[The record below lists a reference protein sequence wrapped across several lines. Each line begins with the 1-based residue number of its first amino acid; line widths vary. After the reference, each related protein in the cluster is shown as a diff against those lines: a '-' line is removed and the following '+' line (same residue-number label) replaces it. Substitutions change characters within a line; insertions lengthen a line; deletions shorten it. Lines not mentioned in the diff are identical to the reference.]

1 MNRKT
6 DMTEEEYQELVR
18 NIEEHSQYQMKPSLP
33 KKWMTV
39 TEMGDLLGLKKTD
52 RYWLVHKNV
61 FESKKI
67 AGKMRVNIGSF
78 EKWYANQVKYRKI
91 TGEEPGQELNEWS
104 FSARDIAHLLG
115 ITEAVAYD
123 LIKREKIDTV
133 KVDYWNR
140 IPKEVFWNWYNNQ
153 SRYQAVEDRKAKK
166 DLYAA
171 TISMPEIAKLLGI
184 SRKAVYTI
192 LKSRKYGKL
201 FETVVIADQKRITK
215 ESFQKFLNEQDE
227 YQLDPSNDYE
237 ELSKEENI
245 ALATF
250 RRKKLLETG
259 NRRSN
264 GNLNY
269 LTPEEAAMM
278 AKVSRSTVVNWY
290 QQEEFPIIYVGNR
303 IRIRRRE
310 FEKWLKERNRVNG
323 IHSRK
328 KS

>member
-123 LIKREKIDTV
+123 LIKREKIDTSIIGTG
-133 KVDYWNR
+133 YL
-140 IPKEVFWNWYNNQ
+140 
-153 SRYQAVEDRKAKK
+153 RKFSGTG
-166 DLYAA
+166 
-171 TISMPEIAKLLGI
+171 TII
-184 SRKAVYTI
+184 SRDI
-192 LKSRKYGKL
+192 RPLKTEK
-201 FETVVIADQKRITK
+201 
-215 ESFQKFLNEQDE
+215 
-227 YQLDPSNDYE
+227 
-237 ELSKEENI
+237 
-245 ALATF
+245 
-250 RRKKLLETG
+250 RRKTCMRLP
-259 NRRSN
+259 S
-264 GNLNY
+264 
-269 LTPEEAAMM
+269 
-278 AKVSRSTVVNWY
+278 VC
-290 QQEEFPIIYVGNR
+290 
-303 IRIRRRE
+303 
-310 FEKWLKERNRVNG
+310 
-323 IHSRK
+323 RK
-328 KS
+328 

>member
-67 AGKMRVNIGSF
+67 AGK
-78 EKWYANQVKYRKI
+78 
-91 TGEEPGQELNEWS
+91 EPGQELNEWS

-153 SRYQAVEDRKAKK
+153 SRYQTVEDRKAKK

-269 LTPEEAAMM
+269 LTPEEATMM

>member
-39 TEMGDLLGLKKTD
+39 TEMGDLLG
-52 RYWLVHKNV
+52 
-61 FESKKI
+61 
-67 AGKMRVNIGSF
+67 
-78 EKWYANQVKYRKI
+78 
-91 TGEEPGQELNEWS
+91 
-104 FSARDIAHLLG
+104 

-153 SRYQAVEDRKAKK
+153 SRYQTVEDRKAKK

-269 LTPEEAAMM
+269 LTPKEAAMM

>member
-1 MNRKT
+1 M
-6 DMTEEEYQELVR
+6 
-18 NIEEHSQYQMKPSLP
+18 
-33 KKWMTV
+33 
-39 TEMGDLLGLKKTD
+39 
-52 RYWLVHKNV
+52 
-61 FESKKI
+61 
-67 AGKMRVNIGSF
+67 
-78 EKWYANQVKYRKI
+78 
-91 TGEEPGQELNEWS
+91 
-104 FSARDIAHLLG
+104 
-115 ITEAVAYD
+115 
-123 LIKREKIDTV
+123 
-133 KVDYWNR
+133 
-140 IPKEVFWNWYNNQ
+140 
-153 SRYQAVEDRKAKK
+153 
-166 DLYAA
+166 
-171 TISMPEIAKLLGI
+171 
-184 SRKAVYTI
+184 
-192 LKSRKYGKL
+192 
-201 FETVVIADQKRITK
+201 VIADQKRITK

>member
-1 MNRKT
+1 MAVCLLYKGICS
-6 DMTEEEYQELVR
+6 L
-18 NIEEHSQYQMKPSLP
+18 NIH
-33 KKWMTV
+33 
-39 TEMGDLLGLKKTD
+39 
-52 RYWLVHKNV
+52 
-61 FESKKI
+61 I
-67 AGKMRVNIGSF
+67 
-78 EKWYANQVKYRKI
+78 
-91 TGEEPGQELNEWS
+91 
-104 FSARDIAHLLG
+104 
-115 ITEAVAYD
+115 
-123 LIKREKIDTV
+123 
-133 KVDYWNR
+133 
-140 IPKEVFWNWYNNQ
+140 FWNWYNNQ
-153 SRYQAVEDRKAKK
+153 SRYQTVEDRKAKK

>member
-123 LIKREKIDTV
+123 LIKRENSLIGKRTVEILSEEGFDSPKQIQRYLKIADMIPEMLE
-133 KVDYWNR
+133 KLDYG
-140 IPKEVFWNWYNNQ
+140 
-153 SRYQAVEDRKAKK
+153 
-166 DLYAA
+166 L
-171 TISMPEIAKLLGI
+171 ISFHPTFEIAF
-184 SRKAVYTI
+184 
-192 LKSRKYGKL
+192 LKP
-201 FETVVIADQKRITK
+201 
-215 ESFQKFLNEQDE
+215 NEQRML
-227 YQLDPSNDYE
+227 LDAMDYAQSAPSV
-237 ELSKEENI
+237 SQAQRI
-245 ALATF
+245 
-250 RRKKLLETG
+250 KKLSQMNKLTLEAMT
-259 NRRSN
+259 
-264 GNLNY
+264 
-269 LTPEEAAMM
+269 TKPEEVEARKQKEM
-278 AKVSRSTVVNWY
+278 
-290 QQEEFPIIYVGNR
+290 EE
-303 IRIRRRE
+303 
-310 FEKWLKERNRVNG
+310 
-323 IHSRK
+323 
-328 KS
+328 

>member
-153 SRYQAVEDRKAKK
+153 SRYQTVEDRKAKK

-171 TISMPEIAKLLGI
+171 TISMPELAE
-184 SRKAVYTI
+184 
-192 LKSRKYGKL
+192 KL
-201 FETVVIADQKRITK
+201 FIRSLKAG
-215 ESFQKFLNEQDE
+215 N
-227 YQLDPSNDYE
+227 
-237 ELSKEENI
+237 
-245 ALATF
+245 
-250 RRKKLLETG
+250 TG
-259 NRRSN
+259 N
-264 GNLNY
+264 Y
-269 LTPEEAAMM
+269 L
-278 AKVSRSTVVNWY
+278 KLW
-290 QQEEFPIIYVGNR
+290 
-303 IRIRRRE
+303 
-310 FEKWLKERNRVNG
+310 
-323 IHSRK
+323 
-328 KS
+328 